1 MSITLEKIDLIRS
14 RANVTYEEAKTAL
27 ELNNYDEI
35 EALIYLE
42 KNKKTGPQQTEPKS
56 SQVQEGPS
64 VWDQIKTF
72 VAKVH
77 AIRFVVE
84 NDTHII
90 LNVPLTILLV
100 SVMILFP
107 FVVTLLILGLIFGYK
122 MTFVKSKTES
132 YEINSMF
139 NDTLGKVNTTQTP
152 PRRGDGE
159 ADNSKETKNE

>member
-14 RANVTYEEAKTAL
+14 RANVTYEEAKSAL
-27 ELNNYDEI
+27 ELNNFDEI

-42 KNKKTGPQQTEPKS
+42 KNKRTEAKQTEPKP
-56 SQVQEGPS
+56 SQVSNGPS
-64 VWDQIKTF
+64 VWDQIKAF

-84 NDTHII
+84 NNQQI
-90 LNVPLTILLV
+90 LINIPLTILLL
-100 SVMILFP
+100 SLMILFP
-107 FVVTLLILGLIFGYK
+107 FIVTLLILGLVFGYK

-139 NDTLGKVNTTQTP
+139 GDTRGKVYPSHASPQSDDKGSDTS
-152 PRRGDGE
+152 E
-159 ADNSKETKNE
+159 ETKN